1 MKKTLLMIMLCSV
14 LGVSYAAMPTAADCK
29 KAHAKCPSH
38 PGNARCAKVLPKCEK
53 QGM

>member
-1 MKKTLLMIMLCSV
+1 MKKVVVMIALCAV
-14 LGVSYAAMPTAADCK
+14 LGSSYAAMPTAADCQ

-38 PGNARCAKVLPKCEK
+38 PSNARCAKVLPKCAK